1 MERVVLFTTGP
12 ECTLCERTRRDLESL
27 AVRHGFAWRSV
38 ALHEL
43 EQPVADYL
51 IRAPVVHIDGLV
63 VAEGRIDR
71 ADLERVLRAAHG
83 LVPGVESGGSG
94 GANP

>member
-1 MERVVLFTTGP
+1 MERVVFFTTGP
-12 ECTLCERTRRDLESL
+12 ACTLCERTRSDLETL
-27 AVRHGFAWRSV
+27 AARHGFAWRSV

-51 IRAPVVHIDGLV
+51 IRAPVVHIDGQLA
-63 VAEGRIDR
+63 AEGRIDR
-71 ADLERVLRAAHG
+71 AELEQALRAAHG